1 MRGVTFG
8 NKHSYWD
15 WGLMLK
21 SPPKISSPEPK
32 THYVDIP
39 GTHGAMDLT
48 EALTGKVQYHNR
60 KIEFEFIDAMADR
73 EDWSAIYSDILSE
86 LHGQMK
92 EISLDDDPT
101 HYYKGRVTVGDPER
115 VNEKAVTLKMTAE
128 VEPFK
133 RTYEGAVML

>member
-15 WGLMLK
+15 WGLMLQ

-39 GTHGAMDLT
+39 GAHGAMDLT

-60 KIEFEFIDAMADR
+60 KIELEFITMAGR
-73 EDWSAIYSDILSE
+73 EDWSAVYSDILSE

-92 EISLDDDPT
+92 EITLDDDPT

-133 RTYEGAVML
+133 RNHEGTVML